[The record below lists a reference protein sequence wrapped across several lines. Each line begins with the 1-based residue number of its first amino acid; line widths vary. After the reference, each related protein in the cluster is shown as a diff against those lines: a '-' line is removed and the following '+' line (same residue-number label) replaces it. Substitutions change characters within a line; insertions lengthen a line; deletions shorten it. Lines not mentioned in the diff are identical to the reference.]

1 MDGYSS
7 AQGRAPMQ
15 GSPGKDFGRGGTG
28 NSVPGAKVF
37 VAAGSTFCNRTLNFF
52 KPDVQ
57 LFTTWT
63 STVDHILIK
72 KRHCFT
78 TLCYP
83 MVFEGFL
90 VGCGRF
96 RRTPIS
102 LFHDRRPTF
111 SQPRLNFLPTAVQLF
126 VAGRFIFEPFLII
139 FGH

>member
-7 AQGRAPMQ
+7 AQGRVPMQ
-15 GSPGKDFGRGGTG
+15 GSPGKDFNRGGTG
-28 NSVPGAKVF
+28 NSVPTATVF

-63 STVDHILIK
+63 STVDHFLIK
-72 KRHCFT
+72 NGHCLT
-78 TLCYP
+78 TLCFS
-83 MVFEGFL
+83 MLFEGFL

-96 RRTPIS
+96 RRTQI
-102 LFHDRRPTF
+102 LFFHDPRPTF

-126 VAGRFIFEPFLII
+126 VAGRLIFESFLII
-139 FGH
+139 FGQ